1 MIIIGK
7 LATLSNDNP
16 LFECHI
22 RLYEIKSVVLVE
34 VVKFEKKLLIIRFL
48 MENGSTALS
57 SILINTDSDSS
68 ILSKW
73 EDLKLKYGSEIKV

>member
-1 MIIIGK
+1 M
-7 LATLSNDNP
+7 
-16 LFECHI
+16 FECHI

-34 VVKFEKKLLIIRFL
+34 VVKFEKKLFIIRFL